1 MTWALL
7 ITGVVLL
14 VAAGFVLR
22 RQRLDALV
30 FRAGRIRL
38 VNSHS

>member
-7 ITGVVLL
+7 ITGVILL

-22 RQRLDALV
+22 TQRLDTLV
-30 FRAGRIRL
+30 FRAGRIRF
-38 VNSHS
+38 VQSF